1 MLTKLVFK
9 NSAFV
14 LDESE
19 SSNSNIKPTAKSSS
33 SSSSTIAALVNNST
47 MMLKFIPLTMY
58 VLTGHVYILL
68 REEISLSMDPCPSFA

>member
-1 MLTKLVFK
+1 MLIKLVLK

-33 SSSSTIAALVNNST
+33 SSTIMAALVNNSV
-47 MMLKFIPLTMY
+47 MMPKFIPLTMY
-58 VLTGHVYILL
+58 VLTGHVLY
-68 REEISLSMDPCPSFA
+68 FT